1 LVKDIIDGAG
11 GSEQIA
17 GLEGNDRFKG

>member
-1 LVKDIIDGAG
+1 LVKDIIEGAG